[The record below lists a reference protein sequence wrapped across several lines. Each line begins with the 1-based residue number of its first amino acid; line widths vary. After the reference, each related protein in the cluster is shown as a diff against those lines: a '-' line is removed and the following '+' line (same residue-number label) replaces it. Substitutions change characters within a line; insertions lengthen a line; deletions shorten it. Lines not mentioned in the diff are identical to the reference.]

1 MSLQEQQ
8 KHLLLACI
16 ATAIVASGIMYI
28 VLAPTRSDTS
38 KVQSQADQADIGPIK
53 TPGATVQSNELWM
66 QKISE
71 DSAIQS
77 KKLDVIE
84 QVIHKQAKHLLSGE
98 SNGGPDQF
106 TELKQEIATLK
117 KQIESPKDPRNTGNT
132 NDELPTTTKQPS
144 PYSLLT
150 KHELPLQGG
159 LYTIKTRIPP
169 GAYVKAVLLSAVD
182 VGVGVNVSAD
192 PQPTLLRLLGEGHLP
207 NKACSHLKRCHIVG
221 STVGDL
227 SSERAFIRLEKMSC
241 VDIRTG
247 QIVETDVSGYVT
259 GEDGK
264 NGLAGVV
271 VDRSGRMISSAVLVG
286 LLSGV
291 GHAVQSFAT
300 AKINESLASKL
311 GNGGIQNNVMASDPI
326 RNNIQGLSGM
336 GGNMGGAGGGINLG
350 GGAFDKLADYYIK
363 RAEQLQPVIQINAGR
378 VVHIVFTKGSNLGTE
393 TLLQAASSST
403 PKM

>member
-16 ATAIVASGIMYI
+16 ATAIMAGGIMYI
-28 VLAPTRSDTS
+28 VIAPPKITKSLATE
-38 KVQSQADQADIGPIK
+38 VGADIGPIK
-53 TPGATVQSNELWM
+53 TPGATVGSNELWM

-71 DSAIQS
+71 DSQLQS

-84 QVIHKQAKHLLSGE
+84 KVIHKQATNLLGTE
-98 SNGGPDQF
+98 NNGSPDQF
-106 TELKQEIATLK
+106 TELKQEIAALK
-117 KQIESPKDPRNTGNT
+117 KQIEEGPRNPDKNGADT
-132 NDELPTTTKQPS
+132 EPPAKQIPT
-144 PYSLLT
+144 YAALI
-150 KHELPLQGG
+150 KHELPLHGG
-159 LYTIKTRIPP
+159 LYTIKNRIPP

-192 PQPTLLRLLGEGHLP
+192 PQPALLRLLGEGHLP
-207 NKACSHLKRCHIVG
+207 SNACSHLKRCHIVG

-264 NGLAGVV
+264 NGLAGAI
-271 VDRSGRMISSAVLVG
+271 VDRSGRMISSAILVG

-291 GHAVQSFAT
+291 GHAVQSFAA
-300 AKINESLASKL
+300 AKINEGFAAKL
-311 GNGGIQNNVMASDPI
+311 GNGGIQNNVMAPDAM
-326 RNNIQGLSGM
+326 RNNMQGLSGM
-336 GGNMGGAGGGINLG
+336 GGSAGGAGSGLNLG
-350 GGAFDKLADYYIK
+350 GSAFDKLADYYIK

-378 VVHIVFTKGSNLGTE
+378 VVHVVFTKGSNLGTE
-393 TLLQAASSST
+393 NLLQAASSST

>member
-1 MSLQEQQ
+1 MNLQEQQ

-16 ATAIVASGIMYI
+16 ATAVMASGMMYI
-28 VLAPTRSDTS
+28 VLAPPRAKTQKT
-38 KVQSQADQADIGPIK
+38 QTEEAHIGPIK
-53 TPGATVQSNELWM
+53 TPGSTVNSNELWM

-71 DSAIQS
+71 DSQIQS
-77 KKLDVIE
+77 KKIDVI
-84 QVIHKQAKHLLSGE
+84 QNVINKKAKTFLEGE
-98 SNGGPDQF
+98 DNSSPDQLM
-106 TELKQEIATLK
+106 EIKQELAALK
-117 KQIESPKDPRNTGNT
+117 KQVAEGPKDPNKNSNTD
-132 NDELPTTTKQPS
+132 DEPS
-144 PYSLLT
+144 AAAQQKPPYSLLT

-169 GAYVKAVLLSAVD
+169 GTYVKAILLSAVD

-192 PQPTLLRLLGEGHLP
+192 PQPALLRLLGEGHLP

-227 SSERAFIRLEKMSC
+227 SSERAFIRLEKLSC

-247 QIVETDVSGYVT
+247 QIVETDVSGYIT

-264 NGLAGVV
+264 NGLAGMV
-271 VDRSGRMISSAVLVG
+271 VDRSGRMISRAMIVG
-286 LLSGV
+286 ILSSV
-291 GHAVQSFAT
+291 GNVVQGFAA
-300 AKINESLASKL
+300 AKLNESLASKL
-311 GNGGIQNNVMASDPI
+311 GNGGIQNNVMTADS
-326 RNNIQGLSGM
+326 RNNVQGLSGI
-336 GGNMGGAGGGINLG
+336 GSSGGGAGSGVNLG

-393 TLLQAASSST
+393 NLLQAASSST

>member
-1 MSLQEQQ
+1 
-8 KHLLLACI
+8 
-16 ATAIVASGIMYI
+16 
-28 VLAPTRSDTS
+28 
-38 KVQSQADQADIGPIK
+38 
-53 TPGATVQSNELWM
+53 
-66 QKISE
+66 
-71 DSAIQS
+71 
-77 KKLDVIE
+77 
-84 QVIHKQAKHLLSGE
+84 
-98 SNGGPDQF
+98 
-106 TELKQEIATLK
+106 
-117 KQIESPKDPRNTGNT
+117 
-132 NDELPTTTKQPS
+132 
-144 PYSLLT
+144 

-159 LYTIKTRIPP
+159 LYTVKTRLPP

-192 PQPTLLRLLGEGHLP
+192 PQPALLRLLGEGHLP

-241 VDIRTG
+241 IDIRTG
-247 QIVETDVSGYVT
+247 QIIETDVSGYIT

-271 VDRSGRMISSAVLVG
+271 VDRSGRMISRAMIVG
-286 LLSGV
+286 LLSSV
-291 GHAVQSFAT
+291 GNVVQGFAA
-300 AKINESLASKL
+300 AKLNESLASKL
-311 GNGGIQNNVMASDPI
+311 GNGGIQNNVMAADS
-326 RNNIQGLSGM
+326 RNNMQGLSGM
-336 GGNMGGAGGGINLG
+336 GSNTGGAGSGVNLG

-393 TLLQAASSST
+393 NLLQAASSST